1 MMNSRVNTLKRN
13 HQSRKGKMVEGQ
25 EEWEK
30 TQSVASRETMAP
42 RCQKTGS
49 PLFIRM
55 KIPRMLI

>member
-1 MMNSRVNTLKRN
+1 
-13 HQSRKGKMVEGQ
+13 MVEGQ